1 LASFLKFNPL
11 ENALTQAGSAAMMDA
26 SGQLRH
32 ASVERLGTGEEE
44 RGMDTEMVVTGAIV
58 DSWVEPSGTLDDA
71 SRLVLQVAPKGFPRD
86 LMIVEAEAS
95 LVPDRGWLQD
105 LGENLCHGSPV
116 AAVGRLTLGGLFS
129 ATQIRL
135 AR

>member
-1 LASFLKFNPL
+1 MES
-11 ENALTQAGSAAMMDA
+11 
-26 SGQLRH
+26 
-32 ASVERLGTGEEE
+32 
-44 RGMDTEMVVTGAIV
+44 EMVVTGAIV
-58 DSWVEPSGTLDDA
+58 DSWVERKGQTGKR
-71 SRLVLQVAPKGFPRD
+71 SRLVLQVAPKGRPRD

-95 LVPDRGWLQD
+95 LVSDRNWLED

-116 AAVGRLTLGGLFS
+116 AAVGRLTLGGFFT

>member
-1 LASFLKFNPL
+1 
-11 ENALTQAGSAAMMDA
+11 MMDA
-26 SGQLRH
+26 SDQGINASELRPFP
-32 ASVERLGTGEEE
+32 GGEEQD
-44 RGMDTEMVVTGAIV
+44 MDTEIVVTGAIV
-58 DSWVEPSGTLDDA
+58 DSWVESSGTSRDG
-71 SRLVLQVAPKGFPRD
+71 SRLVLQVAPKGRPKD

-95 LVPDRGWLQD
+95 LVPDRDWLAD

-116 AAVGRLTLGGLFS
+116 AAVGRLTLGGFFS

>member
-1 LASFLKFNPL
+1 
-11 ENALTQAGSAAMMDA
+11 M
-26 SGQLRH
+26 
-32 ASVERLGTGEEE
+32 GEEE
-44 RGMDTEMVVTGAIV
+44 HEMDTEMVVTGAIV
-58 DSWVEPSGTLDDA
+58 DSWVEPSGSLDDH
-71 SRLVLQVAPKGFPRD
+71 SRLFLQVAPKGRPRD

-95 LVPDRGWLQD
+95 LVPDRNWLQD

-116 AAVGRLTLGGLFS
+116 AALGRLTLGGFFW

>member
-1 LASFLKFNPL
+1 MHRVG
-11 ENALTQAGSAAMMDA
+11 ALRGPPID
-26 SGQLRH
+26 G
-32 ASVERLGTGEEE
+32 VIEGEQ
-44 RGMDTEMVVTGAIV
+44 GMESETVVTGAIV
-58 DSWVEPSGTLDDA
+58 DSWVEPAGA
-71 SRLVLQVAPKGFPRD
+71 VRERSRLVLQVAPKGRPKD

-95 LVPDRGWLQD
+95 VVSDRSWLED

-116 AAVGRLTLGGLFS
+116 AAVGRLTLGGFFS

>member
-1 LASFLKFNPL
+1 
-11 ENALTQAGSAAMMDA
+11 MMDA
-26 SGQLRH
+26 SGQLRE
-32 ASVERLGTGEEE
+32 ASEERPVLGGEE
-44 RGMDTEMVVTGAIV
+44 RGMDTEIVVTGAIV
-58 DSWVEPSGTLDDA
+58 DSWVEPSGSPEVA
-71 SRLVLQVAPKGFPRD
+71 SRLFLQVAPQGHPKD

-116 AAVGRLTLGGLFS
+116 AAVGRLTLGGFFS

>member
-1 LASFLKFNPL
+1 MGASCRCGLHD
-11 ENALTQAGSAAMMDA
+11 EG
-26 SGQLRH
+26 G
-32 ASVERLGTGEEE
+32 
-44 RGMDTEMVVTGAIV
+44 RGMDSEMMVTGAIV
-58 DSWVEPSGTLDDA
+58 DSWVEPSGTYGDG
-71 SRLVLQVAPKGFPRD
+71 SRLVLQVAPRGRPGD

-95 LVPDRGWLQD
+95 LVSDRGWLED

-116 AAVGRLTLGGLFS
+116 SAVGRLTLRGFFS

>member
-1 LASFLKFNPL
+1 
-11 ENALTQAGSAAMMDA
+11 MMDA
-26 SGQLRH
+26 SGRLNL
-32 ASVERLGTGEEE
+32 ASEDGLDSGVEEQA
-44 RGMDTEMVVTGAIV
+44 MDTEMVVMGAIV
-58 DSWVEPSGTLDDA
+58 DSWVEPSGALDEA
-71 SRLVLQVAPKGFPRD
+71 SRLVLQVAPKGHPKE

-116 AAVGRLTLGGLFS
+116 AAVGRLTLGGFFS